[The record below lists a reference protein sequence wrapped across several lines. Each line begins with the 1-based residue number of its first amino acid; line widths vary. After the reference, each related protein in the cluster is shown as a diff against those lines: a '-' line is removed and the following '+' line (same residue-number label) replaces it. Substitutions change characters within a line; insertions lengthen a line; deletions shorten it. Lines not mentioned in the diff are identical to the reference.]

1 MLDTLQPTFGN
12 DSEEM
17 DDRHPAALGDS
28 DPATEA
34 EVTVIH
40 RVLAEAISWLPPL
53 HQRIVWHYYV
63 DGLKMREIGDLLGI
77 GGSKVCQL
85 YTDIVLMLRE
95 RMVVLR

>member
-1 MLDTLQPTFGN
+1 
-12 DSEEM
+12 
-17 DDRHPAALGDS
+17 
-28 DPATEA
+28 
-34 EVTVIH
+34 VIH
-40 RVLAEAISWLPPL
+40 EVLAQAIVWLPET

-77 GGSKVCQL
+77 GGSKVCQM